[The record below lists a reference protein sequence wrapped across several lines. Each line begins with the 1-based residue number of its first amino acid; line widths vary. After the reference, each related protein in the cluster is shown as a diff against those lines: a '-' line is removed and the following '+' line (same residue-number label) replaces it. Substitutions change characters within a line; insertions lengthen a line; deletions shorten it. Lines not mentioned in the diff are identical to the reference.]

1 MIKFLTTA
9 LLGLGLL
16 SGVAVAAPPAKV
28 IRIEYRDLNLQNA
41 AGVAQ
46 LDRRIAKALA
56 AICPHDRPVDLTARI
71 EEKHCRRAKLAEI
84 LPQRDRVLAGGL
96 AQPAAVAM
104 R

>member
-16 SGVAVAAPPAKV
+16 SGVGVAAPPTKT

-41 AGVAQ
+41 AGVAL
-46 LDRRIAKALA
+46 LDHRIAKALA
-56 AICPHDRPVDLTARI
+56 AICPNDRPVDLTARI

-84 LPQRDRVLAGGL
+84 TPQRDRIVAGGL
-96 AQPAAVAM
+96 AQPVAVAA